1 MNKLLQR
8 IRSNPNLLIR
18 ILVLYYIVGI
28 VLFLVEGTRSIFVSL
43 TPLSLIMSFLVVLV
57 FQPSWS
63 QRLGVAFL
71 TVFLT
76 AIFVE
81 IVGVQTGVLFGEYS
95 YGKALGI
102 KILDTPVMIGLNWL
116 ILIYCTSAIVNHLFS
131 NRISRI
137 LLGAGLMVVYDLV
150 LEYLAPV
157 MDMWSWRTS
166 YPGFRNF
173 FMWFLV
179 SLVFHSLF
187 QWLNL
192 NIENR
197 LARFLFL
204 IQFLFFCGIAIYISL
219 IR

>member
-131 NRISRI
+131 NRIIQDIAWSRI
-137 LLGAGLMVVYDLV
+137 DGCL
-150 LEYLAPV
+150 
-157 MDMWSWRTS
+157 
-166 YPGFRNF
+166 
-173 FMWFLV
+173 
-179 SLVFHSLF
+179 
-187 QWLNL
+187 
-192 NIENR
+192 
-197 LARFLFL
+197 
-204 IQFLFFCGIAIYISL
+204 
-219 IR
+219 